1 MYHFKKIFLKNYQFS
16 YVFLLAWLL
25 IGFCTSCSQHSTG
38 PVGKAYHN
46 LAARD
51 NGFFLARLRMKE
63 AQQTLFNARQ
73 DDYNQILPLI
83 PLVDSNKTAGIR
95 TVMDDCIKK
104 TSRAI
109 KFHSNS
115 KWVDDC
121 YLVIGKARFYLIDFP
136 NAIETFKYVNR
147 DESDDAARHE
157 ALNWLLYTF
166 TEKEEYDNAFAV
178 ADYIRR
184 QPLNE
189 KNKRDFYL
197 FKASL
202 HQRKKEYKY
211 TAAILEL
218 TLPLMSKG
226 EQKSRTH
233 FILGQLYQKFGKRK
247 EAYQHFRAALK
258 KNPPYELAFYSRL
271 NLLQNTD
278 LSDQKNVAKAKAYY
292 HKLLKDV
299 KNIDYQD
306 KIYYELALFELEQKK
321 YDPAIENLKK
331 SVRAPSK
338 NAVQKAYS
346 FLKLATIYYDHLKQY
361 SLAKAYYDSTMTSL
375 PKEAPEYQAVSQKQK
390 VLDKFVKQLQIIQT
404 EDSLQR
410 LARMDTIALSS
421 YFDEVMAKQDAQQKA
436 LEKEAARQA
445 NAGSSGSMNT
455 LTSPNAPVGTP
466 QKSGERFY
474 LYNPAALSLGKS
486 DFARKWGTR
495 ALEDNWRRA
504 KKENNANLAEDPNAA
519 DANGPKKVVNQAE
532 ALQAR
537 KKGFYQNIPFSEE
550 ARKASD
556 QKIEEAYYTLGKIYD
571 LELNE
576 PPNAIQTFDTLLVRF
591 PQSTHR
597 PEVLYFLYLIY
608 DRMQDA
614 RRSTYEEKLL
624 QDYPNSSFARLIKS
638 SGNVDEMNA
647 ADNEAKEAYVQA
659 YGLYETG
666 NYSQALDALNQAM
679 ANFPKSAVEEKYVL
693 LKVFI
698 TGKTQPVETYQKAL
712 NDFIK
717 AYPSSPSLPRVQEL
731 LKASEAFSMNK

>member
-1 MYHFKKIFLKNYQFS
+1 MLYHFKKIFLKNYQFS
-16 YVFLLAWLL
+16 YIVLLGWLV

-51 NGFFLARLRMKE
+51 NAFFLARLRMKE

-73 DDYNQILPLI
+73 EDYNQILPLFV
-83 PLVDSNKTAGIR
+83 PVDSNKTAGIR

-104 TSRAI
+104 SSTAI
-109 KFHSNS
+109 KWHKNS

-147 DESDDAARHE
+147 DESDNDAKHE

-197 FKASL
+197 HKAYL

-226 EQKSRTH
+226 EEKSRTH

-247 EAYQHFRAALK
+247 EANKHFRAALK
-258 KNPPYELAFYSRL
+258 KNPPYELAFYTRL
-271 NLLQNTD
+271 NLLQTTD
-278 LSDQKNVAKAKAYY
+278 ITDQKNVAKAKAYFN
-292 HKLLKDV
+292 KLLKDA
-299 KNIDYQD
+299 KNVDYLD
-306 KIYYELALFELEQKK
+306 KIYYELALFELGQKK
-321 YDPAIENLKK
+321 YEPAIENLKK
-331 SVRAPSK
+331 SVSAPSK
-338 NAVQKAYS
+338 NSIQKAYS
-346 FLKLATIYYDHLKQY
+346 FLQLATIYYDNLQQY

-375 PKEAPEYQAVSQKQK
+375 PKEAPEYPAVAQKQK
-390 VLDKFVKQLQIIQT
+390 ILDKFVQQLQVIQT

-410 LARMDTIALSS
+410 LARMDTIALSN
-421 YFDEVMAKQDAQQKA
+421 YFDEVLAKEEAKQKA
-436 LEKEAARQA
+436 LEREAARLARSGGGSNLPDIQAA
-445 NAGSSGSMNT
+445 NAF
-455 LTSPNAPVGTP
+455 GTQ
-466 QKSGERFY
+466 QKTGERFY
-474 LYNPAALSLGKS
+474 LYNPTALSLGKS

-495 ALEDNWRRA
+495 PLEDNWRRA
-504 KKENNANLAEDPNAA
+504 KKENNANLAEDPNAT
-519 DANGPKKVVNQAE
+519 DANSPPKVINRE
-532 ALQAR
+532 EELQAR

-550 ARKASD
+550 ALKASNL
-556 QKIEEAYYTLGKIYD
+556 KLEEAYYTLGKIYD

-591 PQSTHR
+591 PQTTYR

-614 RRSTYEEKLL
+614 RRSEYEEKLL
-624 QDYPNSSFARLIKS
+624 QDYPNSTFARLIKS

-647 ADNEAKEAYVQA
+647 ADNEAKEAYAQA
-659 YGLYETG
+659 YALYETG
-666 NYSQALDALNQAM
+666 NYDQALKAINQAM
-679 ANFPKSAVEEKYVL
+679 TRYPKSAIEEKYVL

-698 TGKTQPVETYQKAL
+698 TGKTQPLETYRKAL
-712 NDFIK
+712 NDFIQ
-717 AYPSSPSLPRVQEL
+717 AYPSSTSLPRVQEL